1 MFFEKQAKTH
11 SPSIHE
17 MRMEQMFPS
26 SNYKNKSKKKNY
38 NFSSFSFL
46 NEKAEVSKKEISFL
60 KQCVKYIRSIDFKHF
75 DLFEMTPDT
84 ADDYYLYKKRKEGKR
99 KTKNTNFS
107 FYEIDGTI
115 NYFKVFSGV
124 FSENIYIKE
133 RAMGLLEESIRE
145 FIHSQIFIDYFSMIF
160 SCGVA
165 IFLFLNIFFNIST
178 FFKHYLNFLF

>member
-17 MRMEQMFPS
+17 MRMEQLFPS
-26 SNYKNKSKKKNY
+26 SNYKSKKKGY
-38 NFSSFSFL
+38 DFSSFSFFT
-46 NEKAEVSKKEISFL
+46 EKAEASKKEISFL

-84 ADDYYLYKKRKEGKR
+84 ANDYYLYKKRKEGNF

-124 FSENIYIKE
+124 FSENIYIRE
-133 RAMGLLEESIRE
+133 RAMGLLEESLGE
-145 FIHSQIFIDYFSMIF
+145 FVRSQVFLDYFSMIF

-178 FFKHYLNFLF
+178 FFKYYFNFLF